1 MLATSS
7 VAFYQ
12 KMIACSLACFLLA
25 NTCYSDGPTC
35 FSIRVIDDESER
47 GVPLVELKT
56 VNDVSYWTDSA
67 GYVAINEPGWVG
79 QSVFFHVASHGYE
92 YPADGF
98 GYRGVRLTVQ
108 PNQQAVIKLP
118 RKNIAERLYR
128 VTGEGIYRDS
138 VLLGKATPID
148 EPLLNAGVLGSDSV
162 LTAVFRNKLYW
173 FWGDTNLPNYPLGNF
188 HSPGATSDLPSH
200 GGLSPNVGINLNY
213 FTNKNGYAKPACKM
227 PGDGPTW
234 IQGLTVLGGD
244 DPTTQTMFA
253 GYAKIKAPLEAYER
267 GVAQWDDDTKEFVHR
282 VTFPKSQQ
290 AYPMGHPVL
299 SAENGTNYIYY
310 CHPLPLVRVRAKQD
324 AILDPTQYET
334 YSFIQDGSDERNV
347 TIDRDRDGALVWKWR
362 RNAILPT
369 RELEEQL
376 VRRELLAEDER
387 AFRMRTRG
395 SDRRWTLHTSSIA
408 WNEYRNCW
416 VMIGLEAGG
425 ENSYLGEVYY
435 LEASSLQGTWSPAIK
450 IVTHDQHTFYNPRLH
465 EMLSEDDGRI
475 LYFEG
480 TYTRTFSASANA
492 TPRYDYNQIMYR
504 LELDNNRLSMP

>member
-1 MLATSS
+1 MPGVNHAYSS
-7 VAFYQ
+7 EH
-12 KMIACSLACFLLA
+12 SACFA
-25 NTCYSDGPTC
+25 
-35 FSIRVIDDESER
+35 IQVIDDESGR
-47 GVPLVELKT
+47 GVPLVELRT

-79 QSVFFHVASHGYE
+79 QSVFFFVSSHGYE

-98 GYRGVRLTVQ
+98 GYRGLRLNVQ

-118 RKNIAERLYR
+118 RKNIAERVYR

-138 VLLGKATPID
+138 VLLGKPAPIE

-162 LTAVFRNKLYW
+162 LTAVFRDKLYW

-188 HSPGATSDLPSH
+188 HSPGATSELPSH

-213 FTNKNGYAKPACKM
+213 FTDENGYAKPACKM

-244 DPTTQTMFA
+244 EPATESMFA
-253 GYAKIKAPLEAYER
+253 DYAKIKAPLEAYER
-267 GVAQWDDDTKEFVHR
+267 GVAQWNDDTKAFVHR

-299 SAENGTNYIYY
+299 STDNGVDYVYY
-310 CHPLPLVRVRAKQD
+310 CHPLALVRVRATTA
-324 AILDPTQYET
+324 AIVDPTRYET
-334 YSFIQDGSDERNV
+334 YSYLLDGSDERNI

-362 RNAILPT
+362 TNSVLPT

-376 VRRELLAEDER
+376 VKKKVLAEHER
-387 AFRMRTRG
+387 VFQMRTRD

-408 WNEYRNCW
+408 WNDYRNCW

-425 ENSYLGEVYY
+425 ESSYLGEVYY
-435 LEASSLQGTWSPAIK
+435 LESESLQGPWSPAIK
-450 IVTHDQHTFYNPRLH
+450 IVTHDAYSFYNPRLH
-465 EMLSEDDGRI
+465 PLRSDEDGQV
-475 LYFEG
+475 LFFEG
-480 TYTRTFSASANA
+480 TYTRTFSRAMQA

-504 LELDNNRLSMP
+504 LDLNDLHLTETN